1 MYQDKRKLRPGEVL
15 DDKKVT
21 KIIPKIIQS
30 MLHILTQWRL
40 F

>member
-21 KIIPKIIQS
+21 KIIQS
-30 MLHILTQWRL
+30 MLNILKKWRL